1 MSDRVLRTKNSE
13 LRTKNLEPRTEYLEL
28 STDGRKFSVV
38 QFLGVVFVPLG
49 NFDDDVGGAVGHGL
63 ATEAGLRRDARRFV
77 QLVELGVGSFVAGF
91 EAFPHDDVAR
101 RAGADAAASVVESG
115 LDAFGNVENAA
126 WEAVVAVGNFLRVN
140 LDGFA
145 AGKKCDFEFLR
156 GGFVFDFF
164 NVRVAAAHGCL
175 PS

>member
-63 ATEAGLRRDARRFV
+63 ATEAGFRRDARRFV

-91 EAFPHDDVAR
+91 EAFPHDEVAGP
-101 RAGADAAASVVESG
+101 AGADAAASVVEAG
-115 LDAFGNVENAA
+115 LDAFGNVE
-126 WEAVVAVGNFLRVN
+126 
-140 LDGFA
+140 DA
-145 AGKKCDFEFLR
+145 AGGAGVSGGDFSR
-156 GGFVFDFF
+156 GGFE
-164 NVRVAAAHGCL
+164 
-175 PS
+175 